1 MGNVREG
8 REGEGVLVVVICEQR
23 FYSSFGSFLFLLI
36 SHYHPGWPGNPY
48 VVQAALEL

>member
-1 MGNVREG
+1 MREG

-23 FYSSFGSFLFLLI
+23 FYSSFGSFLLL

-48 VVQAALEL
+48 VDQAVLEL